1 MLCGNNI
8 GPSAAEGRLLEFFK
22 KLRGR
27 GVVVNTSRG
36 GMSLVVQCQFFRVDK
51 VLDLKSVIS

>member
-8 GPSAAEGRLLEFFK
+8 GPSAEGRLLEFFK

-27 GVVVNTSRG
+27 ELLLTHQG
-36 GMSLVVQCQFFRVDK
+36 GEC
-51 VLDLKSVIS
+51 ISAVTILSGCCYILTKPQQQQ